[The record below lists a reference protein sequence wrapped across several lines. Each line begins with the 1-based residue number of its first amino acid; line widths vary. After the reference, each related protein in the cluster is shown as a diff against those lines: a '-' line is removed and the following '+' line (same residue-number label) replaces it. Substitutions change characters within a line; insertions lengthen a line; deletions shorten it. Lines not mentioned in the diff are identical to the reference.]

1 MTSRIG
7 ITYRM
12 RWMHGLA
19 ASMLLGLTLAVSLL
33 GGTPGTDVVAAVAS
47 ANGAPAP
54 VVDPTA
60 IDPRLQAL
68 AARRPGASAEVI
80 VQFQRDVTPG
90 ARRDLAARF
99 GARDVRELHIIS
111 GVAARMTAAQ
121 AVDLGRD
128 ARVHAVSLNGAIAP
142 QALNGGWRGSPA
154 PQTISTSNLVTKF
167 PDTTHATAIWNKPGG
182 GFTGK
187 GVGVAVIDT
196 GIAGDLVDFSSSNG
210 ASRVVESAVT
220 NPDATT
226 ANDLYGH
233 GTHVAGIIAGNSN
246 ARPAGDPLRGDY
258 IGVAPDANLISI
270 KASDEDGQSTVLD
283 VIYGLQFAV
292 DHEADFNIRVV
303 NLSLDSTTAQ
313 SYKTDPLDAAA
324 EAAWFNGIVVVAAAG
339 NRGDDADA
347 VSYAP
352 ANDPYVITVGAT
364 DENNTSGAADDTI
377 ADWSSRGV
385 TQDGF
390 AKPDIS
396 APGAHI
402 VSDLAPR
409 SVFAT
414 LCPTCLLGGGQ
425 YIRAGGTS
433 MAAPM
438 VAGGVADILQG
449 HPSWTP
455 DQVKAALKQGANTLA
470 GTGVKTLEVNKAN
483 DANPTTPANQGLTP
497 NALIDPATGQI
508 DYTRSSWSRSSWSE
522 AADLLRSSW
531 SRSSWSRSSWSST
544 DSGGAEVARSS
555 WSRSSWSTSVY
566 K

>member
-7 ITYRM
+7 IVHRM
-12 RWMHGLA
+12 RWMQALAGAALLALAVLA
-19 ASMLLGLTLAVSLL
+19 AGAAASSAVGAVRS
-33 GGTPGTDVVAAVAS
+33 PHAAL
-47 ANGAPAP
+47 APAA
-54 VVDPTA
+54 DPTA
-60 IDPRLQAL
+60 VDPRLRAL
-68 AARRPGASAEVI
+68 AARQPKASAEVI
-80 VQFQRDVTPG
+80 VQFSRSLPASGQRALVARSGGRVT
-90 ARRDLAARF
+90 
-99 GARDVRELHIIS
+99 RELHVIH
-111 GVAARMTAAQ
+111 GLAARMTAAE
-121 AVDLGRD
+121 AVRLGRD
-128 ARVHAVSLNGAIAP
+128 ARVRAISLNGAIAP
-142 QALNGGWRGSPA
+142 QSIP
-154 PQTISTSNLVTKF
+154 TSNLQ
-167 PDTTHATAIWNKPGG
+167 TTFERTIHATSAWNKPGG
-182 GFTGK
+182 GLTGK

-196 GIAGDLVDFSSSNG
+196 GIAGNLIDFQSSQADGQYQGTN
-210 ASRVVESAVT
+210 SRVIGSAVV

-226 ANDLYGH
+226 ATDLYGH
-233 GTHVAGIIAGNSN
+233 GTHVAGIIAGNAN
-246 ARPAGDPLRGDY
+246 ARPYGDSLRGDY

-270 KASDEDGQSTVLD
+270 KASDDAGQSTVLD

-292 DHEADFNIRVV
+292 DHKADYNIRVV

-313 SYKTDPLDAAA
+313 SYKSDPLDAAA

-339 NRGDDADA
+339 NRGTDSDA

-364 DENNTSGAADDTI
+364 DDNNTGGATDDTI

-385 TQDGF
+385 TQDGVQ
-390 AKPDIS
+390 KPDLY

-402 VSDLAPR
+402 VSTLAPG
-409 SVFAT
+409 SVFTT
-414 LCPTCLLGGGQ
+414 LCPACVFGGGQ

-438 VAGGVADILQG
+438 VAGAVADVLQS

-455 DQVKAALKQGANTLA
+455 DQVKAALKLGANTLS
-470 GTGVKTLEVNKAN
+470 GVKTLEVNRTN
-483 DANPTTPANQGLTP
+483 DANPSTPANQGLTP
-497 NALIDPATGQI
+497 NGLIDPSTGDI
-508 DYTRSSWSRSSWSE
+508 DYTRSSWSRSSWSD

-544 DSGGAEVARSS
+544 DSSGAETTRSS

>member
-7 ITYRM
+7 IVYRM
-12 RWMHGLA
+12 RWM
-19 ASMLLGLTLAVSLL
+19 
-33 GGTPGTDVVAAVAS
+33 
-47 ANGAPAP
+47 
-54 VVDPTA
+54 
-60 IDPRLQAL
+60 QAL
-68 AARRPGASAEVI
+68 AAATLLALAVLYATLAASSAVGAVRSSHASAAPAADRTAVDPRLRALAARHPGKSAEVI
-80 VQFQRDVTPG
+80 VQFSRSVAASDQRALVARSGGRVTRELHVING
-90 ARRDLAARF
+90 LAARMP
-99 GARDVRELHIIS
+99 AAK
-111 GVAARMTAAQ
+111 AAR
-121 AVDLGRD
+121 LGRD
-128 ARVHAVSLNGAIAP
+128 ARVHAISLNGAIAP
-142 QALNGGWRGSPA
+142 QS
-154 PQTISTSNLVTKF
+154 ISTSNLQ
-167 PDTTHATAIWNKPGG
+167 TTFDKTAHATAIWNKPGG
-182 GFTGK
+182 GATGK

-196 GIAGDLVDFSSSNG
+196 GIAGDLVDFNSSTG

-226 ANDLYGH
+226 ATDLYGH

-246 ARPAGDPLRGDY
+246 ARPWGDPLRGDY
-258 IGVAPDANLISI
+258 IGVAPDANLVSV

-283 VIYGLQFAV
+283 VIYGLQFVV
-292 DHEADFNIRVV
+292 DHKADYNIRVV

-339 NRGDDADA
+339 NRGTDDDA

-364 DENNTSGAADDTI
+364 DDNNTGGASDDTI

-385 TQDGF
+385 TQDGVQ
-390 AKPDIS
+390 KPDIY

-402 VSDLAPR
+402 VSNLAPG
-409 SVFAT
+409 SVFTT
-414 LCPTCLLGGGQ
+414 LCPACVSGGGQ

-438 VAGGVADILQG
+438 VAGGVADVLQG

-455 DQVKAALKQGANTLA
+455 NQVKAALKLA
-470 GTGVKTLEVNKAN
+470 GNAVPGTSVKAVEINHTN
-483 DANPTTPANQGLTP
+483 DANPSTPANQGLTP
-497 NALIDPATGQI
+497 NSLIDPATGDI

-544 DSGGAEVARSS
+544 DSSGAETTRSS